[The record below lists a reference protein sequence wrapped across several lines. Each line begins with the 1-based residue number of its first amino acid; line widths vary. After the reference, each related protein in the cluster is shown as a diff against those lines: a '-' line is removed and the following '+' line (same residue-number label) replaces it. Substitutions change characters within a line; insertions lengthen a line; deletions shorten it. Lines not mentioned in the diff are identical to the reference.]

1 MVIKEDTIDP
11 NKQNLE
17 KKTEGADNK
26 ILDTSKFIVTWDVNK
41 LIKLIFNSRMADTSK
56 NFATKNQVETALD
69 LAKKKE
75 RKKIKRLICVISLI
89 KITSTMIDCKII

>member
-1 MVIKEDTIDP
+1 
-11 NKQNLE
+11 
-17 KKTEGADNK
+17 
-26 ILDTSKFIVTWDVNK
+26 
-41 LIKLIFNSRMADTSK
+41 MADTSK

-75 RKKIKRLICVISLI
+75 RKKIKRLICVILLI

>member
-1 MVIKEDTIDP
+1 MTQT
-11 NKQNLE
+11 NKILK

-26 ILDTSKFIVTWDVNK
+26 ILDTSKFIVTWDVNE

-69 LAKKKE
+69 SAKKKE
-75 RKKIKRLICVISLI
+75 RKKNQTFDLRNF
-89 KITSTMIDCKII
+89 IDKNYFENDWLQNYLTF

>member
-1 MVIKEDTIDP
+1 MTQTSKILK
-11 NKQNLE
+11 

-69 LAKKKE
+69 SAKKKGD
-75 RKKIKRLICVISLI
+75 KKIKRLICVILLI
-89 KITSTMIDCKII
+89 KITSTMIDCKIV

>member
-1 MVIKEDTIDP
+1 MTQTSKILK
-11 NKQNLE
+11 

-26 ILDTSKFIVTWDVNK
+26 ILDTSKFIVTWDVNE

-69 LAKKKE
+69 SAKKKE
-75 RKKIKRLICVISLI
+75 RKKNQTFDLRNF
-89 KITSTMIDCKII
+89 IDKNYFENDWLQNYLTF